1 MNENHAVLCASAEW
15 GDHLRTD
22 VLTPLL
28 DGVDLGAQM
37 IEIGPG
43 PGAATEWLRHRVSR
57 LVAVDADARAVAT
70 LADRYARTNVEAI
83 ATNATDLPF
92 SDGTFDSAA
101 TFMMLHHVPT
111 VEGQQRL
118 LEEVVRVLRPGG
130 LLVGADSLASNDLRE
145 FHHGD
150 TYNPVEPGRLL
161 RWLHRL
167 GCRPITITVDD
178 HLTFLAQTALT

>member
-1 MNENHAVLCASAEW
+1 
-15 GDHLRTD
+15 
-22 VLTPLL
+22 LL
-28 DGVDLGAQM
+28 DRVDLGAQM

-57 LVAVDADARAVAT
+57 LVAVNADARAVAT

-118 LEEVVRVLRPGG
+118 LEEVVRVLRRGG
-130 LLVGADSLASNDLRE
+130 LLVGADSLASKDLRE

-150 TYNPVEPGRLL
+150 TYNPSNRG
-161 RWLHRL
+161 
-167 GCRPITITVDD
+167 GCC
-178 HLTFLAQTALT
+178 AGCTASAAGPSRSPSTTT